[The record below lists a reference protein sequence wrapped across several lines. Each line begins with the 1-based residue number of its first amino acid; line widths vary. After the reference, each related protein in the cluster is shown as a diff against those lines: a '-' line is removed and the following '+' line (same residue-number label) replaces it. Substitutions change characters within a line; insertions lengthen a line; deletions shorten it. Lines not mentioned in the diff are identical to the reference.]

1 MTLSPKHIQVRDF
14 ILQYQAEHNEK
25 PAYKVIM
32 DKFAI
37 KSTDTAFKI
46 IRQLKDAGELSG
58 PVFEVPS
65 RKKSDSDR
73 QEHGDPNL

>member
-1 MTLSPKHIQVRDF
+1 MKLTPKHIQVRDF

-58 PVFEVPS
+58 PVFEVPKGKAD
-65 RKKSDSDR
+65 RK
-73 QEHGDPNL
+73 EHA